1 MLIFSY
7 HFCWQLPAEV
17 GDDGLKEVFQ
27 AEDEI
32 LATFSPK
39 DSLQSNKDLMELHLR
54 KVLSLPRNA
63 KIFQENRQ
71 KVGGFVFKALAKSGL
86 MVGSYKFNFQR
97 VSVND
102 QEVKNLLFLG
112 SKFLKREKHFQ
123 ENGQKE
129 KIENDS
135 LLVRDNHLE

>member
-1 MLIFSY
+1 M
-7 HFCWQLPAEV
+7 EV
-17 GDDGLKEVFQ
+17 
-27 AEDEI
+27 
-32 LATFSPK
+32 
-39 DSLQSNKDLMELHLR
+39 HLR

-71 KVGGFVFKALAKSGL
+71 KVGGFIFKALAKSGL

-102 QEVKNLLFLG
+102 QEVKNLLFWG

>member
-1 MLIFSY
+1 
-7 HFCWQLPAEV
+7 
-17 GDDGLKEVFQ
+17 
-27 AEDEI
+27 
-32 LATFSPK
+32 
-39 DSLQSNKDLMELHLR
+39 MELHLR

-71 KVGGFVFKALAKSGL
+71 KVGGFIFKALAKSGL

-102 QEVKNLLFLG
+102 QEVKNLLFFVFLG